1 VSRFVVAHSFVC
13 LIGAVSAFAQAPKK
27 QGTVLTPSQASS
39 SGPAATVA
47 QCEALRHHGNP
58 DQRNCYQRLV
68 LSPDPALQAEGWWG
82 LGDLK
87 AANEAFLVALKT
99 RAKDPEVWTRRGRLF
114 LDHAEPAGAAD
125 WFGKALEIKE
135 DYAPAILGLAL
146 VAADGFEGKAS
157 ELAHRALTLDPK
169 LVEAQELIA
178 RVALEDNNPE
188 KAEAE
193 AKKAVEM
200 SPEALN
206 AMAILATVDWLNDKP
221 NSPWMDRA
229 LKINPTYGE
238 GYETAA
244 HFFVINRRY
253 DEGIKAY
260 RKALELKPD
269 LWSARSELG
278 INLMRF
284 GEVEEARKDLEECF
298 NAGYKNAGTVN
309 SLRLLDTFKNY
320 DTFKTPTTVLILNK
334 KESALLRPYFQSE
347 LDRDV

>member
-1 VSRFVVAHSFVC
+1 MSRFLVSRGIIVFVIA
-13 LIGAVSAFAQAPKK
+13 AVSAFAQVPKK
-27 QGTVLTPSQASS
+27 QGTVQTPPQAP
-39 SGPAATVA
+39 SGATATVA

-99 RAKDPEVWTRRGRLF
+99 RDKDPAIWTRRGRLF

-125 WFGKALEIKE
+125 WFGKALEIKD

-146 VAADGFEGKAS
+146 VAADGYEGKAS
-157 ELAHRALTLDPK
+157 ELARRALTLDPK
-169 LVEAQELIA
+169 LVEAQELLA

-229 LKINPTYGE
+229 LKINPMYGE

-260 RKALELKPD
+260 RKALDIKPD
-269 LWSARSELG
+269 LWSARSAS
-278 INLMRF
+278 MPATR
-284 GEVEEARKDLEECF
+284 VRAR
-298 NAGYKNAGTVN
+298 
-309 SLRLLDTFKNY
+309 
-320 DTFKTPTTVLILNK
+320 
-334 KESALLRPYFQSE
+334 
-347 LDRDV
+347 